1 MEDQIDDHDMGVK
14 EREFMEEAEQV
25 VEKYTIPG
33 KTKHD
38 AEKLAVHLLAM
49 RLVQNSFSEL
59 K

>member
-1 MEDQIDDHDMGVK
+1 MGVK